1 MSALFPALVAL
12 SAAISSTPIKQ
23 DEQAAAAGFHVVRS
37 DATYPVDVPTKA
49 ALMKVFEGLR
59 HEQGWIGLTK
69 LSYEQRVNLVPGAEG
84 CRLEG
89 LRATLGAVVT
99 MPRRSDAEAPRSR
112 AVARAW
118 GPLAET
124 LRAHEEGHVALGIQ
138 EARASYERLAAAG
151 PFDDCRAARR
161 ALLVESFRLRQRQ
174 AFIHDRY
181 DRVTR
186 FGTRQWAWRNE
197 PVERPAS
204 GID

>member
-1 MSALFPALVAL
+1 MSALFPALLAL
-12 SAAISSTPIKQ
+12 SSVASSIPV
-23 DEQAAAAGFHVVRS
+23 EQSDSSAAAGFHVSRRDES
-37 DATYPVDVPTKA
+37 YPVDVPTRA
-49 ALMKVFEGLR
+49 ALLKVLEGLR

-69 LSYEQRVNLVPGAEG
+69 LSYEQRVDLVEGIEG
-84 CRLEG
+84 CRLTG
-89 LRATLGAVVT
+89 LRTTLEAVVT
-99 MPRRSDAEAPRSR
+99 MPKRSDAEAPRSR
-112 AVARAW
+112 AVDRAW
-118 GPLAET
+118 GPLAEN
-124 LRAHEEGHVALGIQ
+124 LRAHEEGHVALAIQ
-138 EARASYERLAAAG
+138 ETRASYERLAAAG